1 MERDFGYLK
10 TNKKILFIIQARVG
24 SSRLPNKVLLSGYNK
39 SMIEHQIERILFSKY
54 SKNLVLATTTNKKDL
69 VFERLF
75 KKKKKLVSSEVVK
88 IMF

>member
-1 MERDFGYLK
+1 
-10 TNKKILFIIQARVG
+10 
-24 SSRLPNKVLLSGYNK
+24 
-39 SMIEHQIERILFSKY
+39 MIEHQIERILFSKY

-75 KKKKKLVSSEVVK
+75 KKKKLAFLEGVK